1 MSDSS
6 RLMKATV
13 VSVNISTE
21 KGTVKA
27 PVDQVL
33 INENGIVDD
42 AHAGP
47 WHRQISLLSS
57 EDIARFGTVHVKEFS
72 FGDFAENI
80 TTAGLDLKQL
90 AILDRLILGDVELE
104 VTQIGKKCHGGGC
117 AIFQAV
123 GKCVMPKEGI
133 FCRVIQGGTLAAG
146 GEILHKERPLRVR
159 TITLSDRASAG
170 VYEDRSGP
178 RIHQLLED
186 HFEGSRWHLQT
197 DAVIIPDDETRLL
210 VELDRAVA
218 DGVDFLFTTGGTG
231 IGPRDIT
238 PDVVTARLD
247 REIPGIMEFI
257 RCKYGAE
264 KPVAQLSRSVA
275 GLMGQTFVYTL
286 PGSVRAVNEY
296 LAEITTTLEHL
307 LLMHHEID
315 AH

>member
-1 MSDSS
+1 
-6 RLMKATV
+6 MKAQV
-13 VSVNISTE
+13 VSVNISTD
-21 KGTVKA
+21 KGTVKV
-27 PVDQVL
+27 PVDQVV
-33 INENGIVDD
+33 INANGIVDD

-57 EDIARFGTVHVKEFS
+57 EDIARFGALHAQEFGY
-72 FGDFAENI
+72 GDFAENI
-80 TTAGLDLKQL
+80 TTAGLDLKKL
-90 AILDRLILGDVELE
+90 AILDRLVLGDVELE

-133 FCRVIQGGTLAAG
+133 FCRVIRGGALAADI
-146 GEILHKERPLRVR
+146 EIQHQARLLRVR

-178 RIHQLLED
+178 RIRQLIEE
-186 HFEGSRWHLQT
+186 HFGGSRWHLHV
-197 DAVIIPDDETRLL
+197 DAVIIPDDENRLL
-210 VELDRAVA
+210 AELDRAA
-218 DGVDFLFTTGGTG
+218 EEDVDFLFTTGGTG

-238 PDVVTARLD
+238 PDVVAVRLD

-264 KPVAQLSRSVA
+264 KPVAQLSRGVA
-275 GLMGQTFVYTL
+275 GLMGRTFVYTL

-296 LAEITTTLEHL
+296 LAEITTTMEHL
-307 LLMHHEID
+307 LLMLHGID

>member
-1 MSDSS
+1 
-6 RLMKATV
+6 MKASV

-21 KGTVKA
+21 KGTVKK
-27 PVDQVL
+27 PVDQLV

-47 WHRQISLLSS
+47 WHRQISLLSR
-57 EDIARFGTVHVKEFS
+57 EDIERFGALHDKEFGY
-72 FGDFAENI
+72 GDFAENI

-90 AILDRLILGDVELE
+90 AILDRLTFGDVELE
-104 VTQIGKKCHGGGC
+104 VTQIGKHCHGGGC
-117 AIFQAV
+117 AVFQAV

-133 FCRVIQGGTLAAG
+133 FCRVVSGGTLAADV
-146 GEILHKERPLRVR
+146 EIQHQARPLRVR

-178 RIHQLLED
+178 RVRELLTE
-186 HFEGSRWHLQT
+186 HFEGTRWHL
-197 DAVIIPDDETRLL
+197 DLDGVIIADDEDHLL
-210 VELDRAVA
+210 AELDRAEQ

-238 PDVVTARLD
+238 PDVVAARLD
-247 REIPGIMEFI
+247 REIPGIMELI

-264 KPVAQLSRSVA
+264 KPVAQLSRGVA

-296 LAEITTTLEHL
+296 LAEIITTMEHL
-307 LLMHHEID
+307 LLMLHEID